1 MIANNTHIKK
11 TISKPKLLTQIK
23 GEMRTGGYSPK
34 TIQAY
39 IKWIKAFIIYNGK
52 HHPSEMGKENVARF
66 LTHLAVN
73 RNVSASTQNQA
84 LSTEKYYENR
94 IK

>member
-1 MIANNTHIKK
+1 MITNNTHIKK

-23 GEMRTGGYSPK
+23 GKMQRSGYSPK
-34 TIQAY
+34 IIQAY
-39 IKWIKAFIIYNGK
+39 IRWIKAFIIYNGK
-52 HHPSEMGKENVARF
+52 FYPSGMGKENVERF

-73 RNVSASTQNQA
+73 GDVSVSTQNQA